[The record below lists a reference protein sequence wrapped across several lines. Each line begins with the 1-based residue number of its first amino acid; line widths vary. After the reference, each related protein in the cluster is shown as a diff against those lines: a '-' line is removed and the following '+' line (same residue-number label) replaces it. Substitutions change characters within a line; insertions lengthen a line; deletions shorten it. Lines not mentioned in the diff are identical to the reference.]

1 MITFKGDCLIL
12 WNSGSLLDF
21 IGISP
26 SDDRRFPFLCC
37 LCGYIFVPEK
47 NIKSDD
53 YEK

>member
-1 MITFKGDCLIL
+1 MYSSETVWSVTD
-12 WNSGSLLDF
+12 SDSLLGF

-26 SDDRRFPFLCC
+26 SDDRCFPFLCC
-37 LCGYIFVPEK
+37 LCGYIFVSEK